1 MGDWG
6 ICFQLQTEEKSVNIC
21 SANALSNCK
30 SKSDEWMEN
39 TRIWHGQGK
48 KVWIMASN
56 LRTFENTSVWKF
68 DTHRTLS
75 CIIFVDCLLKVLS
88 IMWSL
93 NGYHHY
99 ASFCDFLEASKETH
113 EVITKTPWDFIEFLW
128 LTFTLYKQVLIT
140 MIDIVFSYA
149 TFPA

>member
-56 LRTFENTSVWKF
+56 LRTFENMSVWKF

-75 CIIFVDCLLKVLS
+75 CIVFVDCLLKALS
-88 IMWSL
+88 ITWFL
-93 NGYHHY
+93 NGYHHN

-128 LTFTLYKQVLIT
+128 LTFTLYKQALIT